1 MLNLIRADFY
11 KLSKSLTIKIIFAIT
26 TFSAIAM
33 TLIAYLIPQG
43 KIEENTT
50 GIWFLFSDVNMISI
64 LGAVIAGVFIC
75 GDFENKT
82 IQDAIANGSSRGTV
96 IVSKAIVFCCAIA
109 FVLLPYAIITSIAFG
124 TSSEFSMGKLAV
136 GFLHLLTAPDST
148 TITVSE
154 IWKLIAIMLTL
165 IILYIAQLS
174 ICIPLALMLKKPVF
188 VISIYYGLSILLA
201 QLVGISG
208 GMDSI
213 LAFTPFGGKYT
224 FMTLDTGSGDIIQA
238 ISVSLFFIIAML
250 AIAYSTFRKSEF
262 K

>member
-1 MLNLIRADFY
+1 MLNLIRADLY
-11 KLSKSLTIKIIFAIT
+11 KLSKSLAIKIILAIT

-43 KIEENTT
+43 KIEESTAR
-50 GIWFLFSDVNMISI
+50 IWFLFSDVNMISI

-82 IQDAIANGSSRGTV
+82 IQDAIANGTSRGTV
-96 IVSKAIVFCCAIA
+96 IVSKAFIFCCAIA
-109 FVLLPYAIITSIAFG
+109 FVLLPYAIMTGIAFS
-124 TSSEFSMGKLAV
+124 TSSEFSMGSLAV
-136 GFLHLLTAPDST
+136 GFLHLMTGADST
-148 TITVSE
+148 AITASE
-154 IWKLIAIMLTL
+154 IGKVVAIMLTL
-165 IILYIAQLS
+165 IILYVAQLS

-188 VISIYYGLSILLA
+188 VIAIYYGLSILLA
-201 QLVGISG
+201 QLVGIG
-208 GMDSI
+208 DVMDRI

-224 FMTLDTGSGDIIQA
+224 FMTMDTGSGDMIKA
-238 ISVSLFFIIAML
+238 ISVSLLFTLAML